1 MKVRKLKTRIAAF
14 GLAVLMGISTLSS
27 ANAFAAE
34 QTGSEQQTEVQAS
47 EQAVT
52 SQKDTSV
59 TADDITKAVSDDT
72 FAVETSMEGIHY
84 DAEKEDVTLVSIK
97 DENGGEYHS
106 DKAGTYIATY
116 MVVPKDKS
124 DSYTITRKVT
134 LTDTEGQAHS
144 EENGGEKQ
152 KSDTESEDDSDSPV
166 QNYTDVE
173 IETSEEDAS
182 AQAIKELKEDIE
194 EGNVMVLSA
203 AERATSSG
211 STVTLT
217 KGRTIYYPSYIGNY
231 LTCLFT
237 VNGKIA
243 YCLQSQKA
251 SPPSGSYVAQVLD
264 SNKNLQKVLYYGY
277 GGAGNLTGSYLSGKT
292 EDEKYVYTHIAA
304 SYAYAGEAGFTG
316 CNYND
321 LVNAGVIAYIN
332 YLFGQEEP
340 PKGELSLS
348 STKLNAVRDGN
359 IQKTPNI
366 TLSGD
371 HRNYVTLSVPE
382 NVTAHNLSKGTSV
395 TNGKIQIY
403 GGDTFYLSAD
413 LLLTGSYASGNLY
426 GSVGKTW
433 RTLVL
438 TTGDSKQDIGVFE
451 SETAAPVSFSV
462 QWLNMTRIELMKKDV
477 NTQNPLSGAV
487 YGIYTDKKCENL
499 LMTMSATGTDGKA
512 VSDYFDSALKTVY
525 VKEITAPTGYKLNTE
540 VYKVAVTA
548 GKTMTVTATDER
560 VTGKVKIAK
569 IDKETLAFK
578 AQGDSVLR
586 GAVYG
591 LYAKED
597 IVHPDGTTGVLY
609 KQDSLIAQGVIGDD
623 GTLEFSELYLGEMY
637 VKEITPPE
645 GYTLDTTKY
654 EVSVTYEGQDVAE
667 VTRDLT
673 VKEQV
678 KKQAFQLIKI
688 SEDGEQTETD
698 LVAGAGF
705 KVYLISDLTQ
715 VKNGKL
721 KPANGESYTA
731 SDFKNYDFSKEQ
743 VAVTYENGTA
753 VPVPELITDTKG
765 YAVSPELP
773 YGSYVV
779 VESTTPENLKTID
792 PFVVNVENDSRE
804 PMQWR
809 VFDDR
814 PFEFLLKIVKKDA
827 QTGNTVLKAGASYK
841 IYDVTNKKY
850 VEQVVQYPKKEKISV
865 FETNEEG
872 YLITPQELKCSTY
885 RIEEVKA
892 PEGFVRQGSEE
903 SLYDGTTII
912 SPLEQ
917 TTKGTYKENP
927 QSGIVITVSSNT
939 AHQIDPDTGAAIVE
953 VEQKNDEQVG
963 SLLLTKK
970 GEQLTEVTGDS
981 VLAKVKALV
990 SKVRNAV
997 SGKEET
1003 GIYKGF
1009 KYEETGVEGAEFEIY
1024 AKDTIYSPDGAKDE
1038 AGNPVVRYEKDD
1050 LVAKLTTDENGTAVI
1065 NNLPLGTYYLKEV
1078 VAGENFVLNT
1088 EQKEFTLTAEDDTQ
1102 AVVYEG
1108 VTYKNERQKVFVS
1121 VEKKD
1126 SVTGEK
1132 LEGVIFGL
1140 YAAEDILSNQGEVL
1154 VEKDTLLE
1162 KKATDTKGTLT
1173 FDSDLPHGKYY
1184 VKEEVRKAGYLPN
1197 EEVWNV
1203 DATYENQNLAKIE
1216 LNKEVENQ
1224 PTETRITKT
1233 DATTGNELEGA
1244 KLQVIDKDGNVVE
1257 EWVSSKEEHVIYGLP
1272 EGSYTLHEELA
1283 PYEDGY
1289 VSASDV
1295 MFEVKEDGSVTK
1307 VEMKDEYSKV
1317 EISKTDLTTGK
1328 ELEGAKLQ
1336 IIRKDGTVLEEWIT
1350 DGKPHSVEKLPVNE
1364 ELTLREITAPDGYE
1378 IAEDVT
1384 FTLKDTMEVQK
1395 VEMKDAR
1402 TPEKTTEKTNAPK
1415 TGDNQKIWAFVLLAL
1430 ASAGTATGVTVY
1442 RRKKSKMTD
1451 NKEETEEK

>member
-1 MKVRKLKTRIAAF
+1 M
-14 GLAVLMGISTLSS
+14 
-27 ANAFAAE
+27 
-34 QTGSEQQTEVQAS
+34 
-47 EQAVT
+47 
-52 SQKDTSV
+52 
-59 TADDITKAVSDDT
+59 
-72 FAVETSMEGIHY
+72 
-84 DAEKEDVTLVSIK
+84 
-97 DENGGEYHS
+97 
-106 DKAGTYIATY
+106 
-116 MVVPKDKS
+116 
-124 DSYTITRKVT
+124 
-134 LTDTEGQAHS
+134 
-144 EENGGEKQ
+144 
-152 KSDTESEDDSDSPV
+152 
-166 QNYTDVE
+166 
-173 IETSEEDAS
+173 
-182 AQAIKELKEDIE
+182 
-194 EGNVMVLSA
+194 
-203 AERATSSG
+203 
-211 STVTLT
+211 
-217 KGRTIYYPSYIGNY
+217 
-231 LTCLFT
+231 
-237 VNGKIA
+237 
-243 YCLQSQKA
+243 
-251 SPPSGSYVAQVLD
+251 
-264 SNKNLQKVLYYGY
+264 
-277 GGAGNLTGSYLSGKT
+277 
-292 EDEKYVYTHIAA
+292 
-304 SYAYAGEAGFTG
+304 
-316 CNYND
+316 
-321 LVNAGVIAYIN
+321 
-332 YLFGQEEP
+332 
-340 PKGELSLS
+340 
-348 STKLNAVRDGN
+348 
-359 IQKTPNI
+359 
-366 TLSGD
+366 
-371 HRNYVTLSVPE
+371 
-382 NVTAHNLSKGTSV
+382 
-395 TNGKIQIY
+395 
-403 GGDTFYLSAD
+403 
-413 LLLTGSYASGNLY
+413 
-426 GSVGKTW
+426 
-433 RTLVL
+433 L

-512 VSDYFDSALKTVY
+512 VSDYFDAALKTVY
-525 VKEITAPTGYKLNTE
+525 VKEVTAPTGYKRNQE
-540 VYKVAVTA
+540 VYQVDVAA
-548 GKTMTVTATDER
+548 GKTLSVTATDER
-560 VTGKVKIAK
+560 VIGKVKIAK

-578 AQGDSVLR
+578 AQGDSALR

-731 SDFKNYDFSKEQ
+731 NDFKNYDFSKEQ

-865 FETNEEG
+865 FKTNEEG
-872 YLITPQELKCSTY
+872 YLITPQELKCATY

-927 QSGIVITVSSNT
+927 QNGIVITVSSNT
-939 AHQIDPDTGAAIVE
+939 AHQIDPDTGTAIVE

-1009 KYEETGVEGAEFEIY
+1009 KYEETGVEGAQFEVY

-1088 EQKEFTLTAEDDTQ
+1088 EQKEFILTAEDDTQ

-1108 VTYKNERQKVFVS
+1108 ITYKNERQKVSVS

-1203 DATYENQNLAKIE
+1203 DATYENQNLTKIE

-1244 KLQVIDKDGNVVE
+1244 KLQVIDKDGTVVE
-1257 EWVSSKEEHVIYGLP
+1257 EWISTKEEHVIYGLP

-1295 MFEVKEDGSVTK
+1295 TFEVKEDGSVTK

-1350 DGKPHSVEKLPVNE
+1350 DGKPHSVAKLPVNE

-1415 TGDNQKIWAFVLLAL
+1415 TGDNQKVWAFILLGL
-1430 ASAGTATGVTVY
+1430 ASAGTAAGVTVY
-1442 RRKKSKMTD
+1442 RRKKSKMTE